1 MGYRNLLSYA
11 TSLGV
16 SLFRR
21 SALGQQEWRLRAQ
34 GQYSAA
40 YEAVMAGDP
49 AVEQVV
55 IIKRP
60 KASFSRDSTK
70 VENALQ
76 HKALSGIIQELRILA
91 HQDLRAHPN
100 LPRILG
106 IFFEDALD
114 PDGTIPCL
122 VFERAVSDLSSYFGN
137 SPLSITANTVKTF
150 CSDIVSGLS
159 AIHGHG
165 LVHGDLKPSNIL
177 LFLRDGRLTAALAD
191 FSTCGTA
198 DQSPRDVGIIPG
210 TAGFWAPEY
219 YRESAY
225 HAWVNLPPRDIYG
238 FGLLIVV
245 SIMGHCQT
253 PPFPENSMALQH
265 DDQECLELLRAR
277 VLLPDADFLWR
288 IVEHCVLADPE
299 KRWSLARIGSEFRDV
314 QGPDR

>member
-1 MGYRNLLSYA
+1 MRHYSNLVRATTNFADMACLLHRSAEGHSSDIELAVSQLQQKNNHLMGYRNLLSYA

-219 YRESAY
+219 
-225 HAWVNLPPRDIYG
+225 
-238 FGLLIVV
+238 
-245 SIMGHCQT
+245 
-253 PPFPENSMALQH
+253 
-265 DDQECLELLRAR
+265 
-277 VLLPDADFLWR
+277 
-288 IVEHCVLADPE
+288 
-299 KRWSLARIGSEFRDV
+299 
-314 QGPDR
+314 